1 MAILLSVVLIVLSA
15 CVLVY
20 PFLRH
25 RNTATDDGL
34 TQDAGAPDREM
45 GSLLEDMRILRLDHQ
60 SGNIPDG
67 LYKEQLQ
74 AYRLRAAIHLRR
86 QAQAQP
92 GGADRELEQEV
103 LMLRLSSQAQDLVE
117 SEEPISDSVDSKG
130 PISDSNEDP
139 ET

>member
-1 MAILLSVVLIVLSA
+1 MAILFSVVLIVLSA
-15 CVLVY
+15 CVVIY
-20 PFLRH
+20 PFLRR
-25 RNTATDDGL
+25 RNPAADDGV

-45 GSLLEDMRILRLDHQ
+45 GSLLEDMRILRLDYL

-67 LYKEQLQ
+67 LYQEQLQ
-74 AYRLRAAIHLRR
+74 AYRLQAAIHLRR

-103 LMLRLSSQAQDLVE
+103 LILRLSSQVQDLVE
-117 SEEPISDSVDSKG
+117 SEEPISDSD
-130 PISDSNEDP
+130 EDP

>member
-1 MAILLSVVLIVLSA
+1 MAILFSVVLIVLCA
-15 CVLVY
+15 CVVIY
-20 PFLRH
+20 PFLRR
-25 RNTATDDGL
+25 RNPADDDGL
-34 TQDAGAPDREM
+34 TQDDGARDREM
-45 GSLLEDMRILRLDHQ
+45 ESLLQDMRILRLDHQ

-67 LYKEQLQ
+67 LYQEQLQ
-74 AYRLRAAIHLRR
+74 AYRLQAAIHLRR

-117 SEEPISDSVDSKG
+117 SEEPISDSD
-130 PISDSNEDP
+130 EDP

>member
-1 MAILLSVVLIVLSA
+1 M
-15 CVLVY
+15 
-20 PFLRH
+20 
-25 RNTATDDGL
+25 
-34 TQDAGAPDREM
+34 E
-45 GSLLEDMRILRLDHQ
+45 SLLEDMRILRLDHQ

-67 LYKEQLQ
+67 LYEEQLQ
-74 AYRLRAAIHLRR
+74 AYRLQAAIHLRR

-117 SEEPISDSVDSKG
+117 SEG
-130 PISDSNEDP
+130 AISDSNEDP

>member
-1 MAILLSVVLIVLSA
+1 MAILFSVVLIVLSA
-15 CVLVY
+15 CVVIY
-20 PFLRH
+20 PFLRR
-25 RNTATDDGL
+25 RNPAADDGL

-67 LYKEQLQ
+67 LYQEQLQ
-74 AYRLRAAIHLRR
+74 AYRLQAAIHLRR

-103 LMLRLSSQAQDLVE
+103 LMLRLSSQAQDLEE
-117 SEEPISDSVDSKG
+117 SEEPS
-130 PISDSNEDP
+130 PDSNEDS

>member
-1 MAILLSVVLIVLSA
+1 MAILFSVVLIVLSA
-15 CVLVY
+15 CVVIY

-25 RNTATDDGL
+25 RNPAANDGL

-45 GSLLEDMRILRLDHQ
+45 EALLEDMRILRLDHQ

-67 LYKEQLQ
+67 LYQEQLQ
-74 AYRLRAAIHLRR
+74 AYRLQAATHLRR

-92 GGADRELEQEV
+92 GGADQELEQEV

-117 SEEPISDSVDSKG
+117 SEEPS
-130 PISDSNEDP
+130 SDSNEDP

>member
-1 MAILLSVVLIVLSA
+1 MAILFSVVLIVLSA
-15 CVLVY
+15 CVLIY

-25 RNTATDDGL
+25 RNPAANDGL

-45 GSLLEDMRILRLDHQ
+45 ESLLEDMRILRLDHQ

-67 LYKEQLQ
+67 LYQEQLQ
-74 AYRLRAAIHLRR
+74 AYRLQAAIHLRR

-92 GGADRELEQEV
+92 AGADRELEQEV

-117 SEEPISDSVDSKG
+117 SEEPS
-130 PISDSNEDP
+130 SDSNEDP

>member
-15 CVLVY
+15 CVVVY
-20 PFLRH
+20 PFLRR
-25 RNTATDDGL
+25 RNPAADDGL
-34 TQDAGAPDREM
+34 THDAGATDREM
-45 GSLLEDMRILRLDHQ
+45 ESLLEDMRILRLDHQ

-67 LYKEQLQ
+67 LYEEHLQ
-74 AYRLRAAIHLRR
+74 AYRLQAAIHLRR
-86 QAQAQP
+86 QAQAQPQP

-117 SEEPISDSVDSKG
+117 SEGAISDSD
-130 PISDSNEDP
+130 EDP

>member
-15 CVLVY
+15 CVVVY
-20 PFLRH
+20 PFLKH
-25 RNTATDDGL
+25 RNPAANDGL

-45 GSLLEDMRILRLDHQ
+45 ESLLEDMRILRLDHQ

-67 LYKEQLQ
+67 LYQEQLQ
-74 AYRLRAAIHLRR
+74 AYRLQAANHLRR

-117 SEEPISDSVDSKG
+117 SEEPS
-130 PISDSNEDP
+130 SDSNEDS

>member
-15 CVLVY
+15 CVVVY

-25 RNTATDDGL
+25 RNPAANDGL

-45 GSLLEDMRILRLDHQ
+45 ESLLEDMRILRLDHQ

-67 LYKEQLQ
+67 LYQEQLQ
-74 AYRLRAAIHLRR
+74 AYRLQAANHLRR

-92 GGADRELEQEV
+92 GGADLELEQEV
-103 LMLRLSSQAQDLVE
+103 LMLRLSPQAQDLVE
-117 SEEPISDSVDSKG
+117 SEEPSSDSDEDS
-130 PISDSNEDP
+130 

>member
-1 MAILLSVVLIVLSA
+1 MAILFSVVLIVLSA
-15 CVLVY
+15 CVVIY
-20 PFLRH
+20 PFLRR
-25 RNTATDDGL
+25 RNPAADDGV

-67 LYKEQLQ
+67 LYQEQLQ
-74 AYRLRAAIHLRR
+74 AYRLQAAIHLRR

-103 LMLRLSSQAQDLVE
+103 LILRLSSQVQDLVE
-117 SEEPISDSVDSKG
+117 SEEPISDS
-130 PISDSNEDP
+130 NEDP

>member
-1 MAILLSVVLIVLSA
+1 MAILFSVVLIVLSA
-15 CVLVY
+15 CVVIY
-20 PFLRH
+20 PFLRR
-25 RNTATDDGL
+25 RNPAADDGV

-67 LYKEQLQ
+67 LYQEQLQ
-74 AYRLRAAIHLRR
+74 AYRLQAAIHLRR

-103 LMLRLSSQAQDLVE
+103 LILRLSSQVQDLVE
-117 SEEPISDSVDSKG
+117 SEEPISDSD
-130 PISDSNEDP
+130 EDP